1 MKSLMRPKRSRV
13 GCSVMSATRNRTST
27 HVDTRRAVSSL
38 ALGKYGW
45 MQTLNFLLAAAL
57 TIVFTT
63 GMHRASR
70 PSTWKPLLIGLWGTA
85 LLGAGIFVTDP
96 VGGYPAGT
104 PDRIPNATTHG
115 ALHDYVSLAGFAV
128 LTTACFVFARQG
140 SARWRLYCILSGIAF
155 AITMLIS
162 SAAFGQT
169 GQLGDLAGL
178 FQRIAITTALSW
190 QTVLALRLLSR
201 TQRGE
206 TVRNG

>member
-1 MKSLMRPKRSRV
+1 MLRV
-13 GCSVMSATRNRTST
+13 
-27 HVDTRRAVSSL
+27 
-38 ALGKYGW
+38 
-45 MQTLNFLLAAAL
+45 
-57 TIVFTT
+57 
-63 GMHRASR
+63 
-70 PSTWKPLLIGLWGTA
+70 
-85 LLGAGIFVTDP
+85 
-96 VGGYPAGT
+96 
-104 PDRIPNATTHG
+104 
-115 ALHDYVSLAGFAV
+115 
-128 LTTACFVFARQG
+128 ARQG